1 MSTMAKTTVNGQEY
15 PFIDV
20 YQSIGGWKA
29 VMIWWNPEMG
39 GFPEP
44 YQTGSGAYATEEE
57 AWEEATVWAD
67 AEDLPLNTAHLQG
80 KDG

>member
-1 MSTMAKTTVNGQEY
+1 MAKVNGTEY
-15 PFIDV
+15 PYIDV

-44 YQTGSGAYATEEE
+44 WQTGFGAYATREEPE
-57 AWEEATVWAD
+57 AEAVSWAE
-67 AEDLPLNTAHLQG
+67 AEDLPCVVINRQD
-80 KDG
+80 KDK